1 MPTIYD
7 NIENVLSDELTNAF
21 DAAYKAD
28 ICVGY
33 FNLRGWNSFENYVDK
48 FLGSEDAQC
57 RLIIGMHATPQQ
69 LIKTHYSKVKSESI
83 DNQTAIRLKRELA
96 QEFRTQLTLG
106 YPSNA
111 DEKTLKQLADQLR
124 TEKLVIKL
132 FVAHP
137 LHAKLYL
144 IHRHDKFH
152 PVLSYLGSSNLTF
165 AGLSHQGE
173 LNVDVLDKDAANKL
187 VNWFEERWED
197 RYCLDISKDLIDIID
212 ESWAIPKPPYYIYLK
227 IAYHLSHEARE
238 GLDEFKMPAPF
249 NKELLD
255 FQQKAVAIAAHY
267 VNKRNGVLIG
277 DVVGLG
283 KTITATALIKF
294 FTDDLR
300 YDTLILCPKNLVGM
314 WEDYAE
320 RYNLPRSVK
329 VLSQSVAINQLKEL
343 KRYHLVVI
351 DESHNLRNKEGKV
364 YKAISEYIKRN
375 NSKVILLSA
384 TPYNKSYTDLSGQLG
399 LFIDDGEDLGISPE
413 QYIRDFGGQ
422 HKFTSTYQ
430 ISPRTLPAF
439 NKSQY
444 AADWQELMSLYL
456 VRRTRGFIKKNYS
469 KFDDVKQRYYLEF
482 ADSTRNYFPD
492 REAKKVEYPF
502 DENDKTDPYAQL
514 YSESIVSIIDA
525 LNLPRY
531 GLRDYLNHDLKMN
544 PTEDEEIIIKNLTRA
559 GKRLKGFARTNLF
572 KRLESGGQSFLLS
585 IYRHIMRNALFMHA
599 LKEGLPIPIGQQE
612 SALLDDFITDEND
625 VEQDSDSQI
634 TFHSDMERYQDD
646 AAALY
651 QKLHDEQF
659 KKFNWISSRLF
670 ADRLS
675 KALEIDCENL
685 NQILIRVPQWNQEQD
700 RKLQALQKLITVT
713 HENEKILIFTQFA
726 DTANY
731 LDGYFKNKGVQS
743 LACVT
748 GDNANPTEIAH
759 KFSPVSNQ
767 KKIEPEDAL
776 RILITTDVLSEGQNL
791 QDAHIVVNY
800 DLPWAIIRLIQR
812 AGRVD
817 RIGQQAETILCYS
830 FLPEEGIEKI
840 INLRNRLVQRIG
852 ENADV
857 VGSDELFFEGDP
869 VNIHDLY
876 SEKRGILEDQDD
888 TDIDLPSY
896 ALQIWKN
903 ATEANPKLAKIIPK
917 LPDVVYSSK
926 VANEPSKTGVIVY
939 AKTANDNDVLTWLDE
954 SGKLVTQSQYAILN
968 AAACSITTPIATRVD
983 NHHDLIEQGMD
994 SIYQIDADIGGQ
1006 LGRKTSARYQ
1016 TYYRLKNYYERYQ
1029 GDIFQNDEVKK
1040 AIDEIYN
1047 YSLQESARETLSR
1060 QFKIQISDEQLVESV
1075 LHLRNEGKF
1084 CRIELKDNEQ
1094 TQPSIICSIGLI

>member
-1 MPTIYD
+1 M
-7 NIENVLSDELTNAF
+7 
-21 DAAYKAD
+21 
-28 ICVGY
+28 
-33 FNLRGWNSFENYVDK
+33 
-48 FLGSEDAQC
+48 
-57 RLIIGMHATPQQ
+57 
-69 LIKTHYSKVKSESI
+69 
-83 DNQTAIRLKRELA
+83 
-96 QEFRTQLTLG
+96 
-106 YPSNA
+106 
-111 DEKTLKQLADQLR
+111 
-124 TEKLVIKL
+124 
-132 FVAHP
+132 
-137 LHAKLYL
+137 
-144 IHRHDKFH
+144 
-152 PVLSYLGSSNLTF
+152 
-165 AGLSHQGE
+165 
-173 LNVDVLDKDAANKL
+173 
-187 VNWFEERWED
+187 
-197 RYCLDISKDLIDIID
+197 
-212 ESWAIPKPPYYIYLK
+212 
-227 IAYHLSHEARE
+227 
-238 GLDEFKMPAPF
+238 
-249 NKELLD
+249 
-255 FQQKAVAIAAHY
+255 
-267 VNKRNGVLIG
+267 
-277 DVVGLG
+277 
-283 KTITATALIKF
+283 
-294 FTDDLR
+294 
-300 YDTLILCPKNLVGM
+300 
-314 WEDYAE
+314 
-320 RYNLPRSVK
+320 
-329 VLSQSVAINQLKEL
+329 
-343 KRYHLVVI
+343 
-351 DESHNLRNKEGKV
+351 
-364 YKAISEYIKRN
+364 
-375 NSKVILLSA
+375 
-384 TPYNKSYTDLSGQLG
+384 
-399 LFIDDGEDLGISPE
+399 
-413 QYIRDFGGQ
+413 
-422 HKFTSTYQ
+422 
-430 ISPRTLPAF
+430 
-439 NKSQY
+439 
-444 AADWQELMSLYL
+444 
-456 VRRTRGFIKKNYS
+456 
-469 KFDDVKQRYYLEF
+469 
-482 ADSTRNYFPD
+482 
-492 REAKKVEYPF
+492 
-502 DENDKTDPYAQL
+502 
-514 YSESIVSIIDA
+514 
-525 LNLPRY
+525 
-531 GLRDYLNHDLKMN
+531 
-544 PTEDEEIIIKNLTRA
+544 
-559 GKRLKGFARTNLF
+559 
-572 KRLESGGQSFLLS
+572 
-585 IYRHIMRNALFMHA
+585 
-599 LKEGLPIPIGQQE
+599 
-612 SALLDDFITDEND
+612 
-625 VEQDSDSQI
+625 
-634 TFHSDMERYQDD
+634 
-646 AAALY
+646 
-651 QKLHDEQF
+651 
-659 KKFNWISSRLF
+659 
-670 ADRLS
+670 
-675 KALEIDCENL
+675 
-685 NQILIRVPQWNQEQD
+685 
-700 RKLQALQKLITVT
+700 
-713 HENEKILIFTQFA
+713 
-726 DTANY
+726 
-731 LDGYFKNKGVQS
+731 DGYFKNKGVQS

-939 AKTANDNDVLTWLDE
+939 AKMANDNDVLTWLDE